1 MTFDTLRGRLQ
12 RLKTLA
18 EIVAAD
24 DYATTLRE
32 ILGELENEL
41 EGGLEPFSSGSAR
54 EVDPALLGSLHRR
67 LVKAGRPGG
76 A

>member
-18 EIVAAD
+18 EVVAAD

-41 EGGLEPFSSGSAR
+41 RLEPFSSGSAR